1 MGRTRQTKVSDLFSL
16 GKRNRETVEKKG
28 KKKGDVESPKRKKK
42 KLNDEDDEA
51 FSPVESSEEEAYSP
65 EKLDID
71 EEPLVDVVMS
81 SPERSPSPVSNITK
95 MTNIEYNN
103 IIYSHQRRKEEH
115 QQERK
120 KQYYHQNLQLN

>member
-42 KLNDEDDEA
+42 KLNDEA